1 MSTILAVVAHPD
13 DEIFLGASLA
23 RFTAEGNQVH
33 VLALADGETS
43 RMDVFDLTDDNR
55 ASIALRRKRQL
66 AAAKKLRCKVLNGPS
81 YQDQRLDVVPVLDIT
96 RVIESAINAVKPS
109 VVYTHSPHD
118 LNADHRR
125 VYEAVL
131 PAVRPKNG
139 VRAVYAFEG
148 PAMSQ
153 PFEPTAFW
161 SVTEAQL
168 AQQHAALLCYGDELT
183 AEWTLMHARA
193 EVYGYRVGVPLA
205 QGFETVRGCR

>member
-1 MSTILAVVAHPD
+1 MSTVLCAISHPD
-13 DEIFLGASLA
+13 DECFMGATIA
-23 RFTAEGNQVH
+23 RLCSEGQRV
-33 VLALADGETS
+33 VVMPLADGETS
-43 RMDVFDLTDDNR
+43 RRGVEDMAVMRRIERAARCADALGHDLR
-55 ASIALRRKRQL
+55 IPPLW
-66 AAAKKLRCKVLNGPS
+66 P
-81 YQDQRLDVVPVLDIT
+81 DQRLDTVPVLDLT
-96 RVIESAINAVKPS
+96 RVIEAAIEAVKPS

-139 VRAVYAFEG
+139 ITAVYAFEG
-148 PAMSQ
+148 PAMAQ
-153 PFEPTAFW
+153 PFAPTAFW

-168 AQQHAALLCYGDELT
+168 EQQHTALLCYGDELT

-205 QGFETVRGCR
+205 QGFETVRECR

>member
-1 MSTILAVVAHPD
+1 MSTALVVISHAD
-13 DEIFLGASLA
+13 DECFMGALIA
-23 RFTAEGNQVH
+23 RFVAEGQRV
-33 VLALADGETS
+33 VVMPLADGETS
-43 RMDVFDLTDDNR
+43 RRGVEDV
-55 ASIALRRKRQL
+55 AVLRRIER
-66 AAAKKLRCKVLNGPS
+66 AARSADALGHDLRIPPLWP
-81 YQDQRLDVVPVLDIT
+81 DQRLDAVPVLELT
-96 RVIESAINAVKPS
+96 RVIEAAIDAVKPS
-109 VVYTHSPHD
+109 IVYTHSPHD

-139 VRAVYAFEG
+139 ITAVYAFEG
-148 PAMSQ
+148 PAMAR

-168 AQQHAALLCYGDELT
+168 EQQHTALLCYGDELT

-205 QGFETVRGCR
+205 QGFETVRECR